1 MHLEKKMTLF
11 LYTRLGCDLLHFT
24 QHDIPDKLSCW
35 EADGYITGKNASAD
49 VKLTVHSMTNVLHC
63 NRFQMVLETES
74 DSEHQKKSV
83 NLDLRTTSLAV
94 GKSLWGRWGAAFV
107 FPCDTCEPDV
117 GPSKKVHLPPQEHWF
132 QMVLDRWQYSKPPPE
147 TSFQGGHLRKS
158 SWEDRINITKT
169 KKTFTID

>member
-1 MHLEKKMTLF
+1 MATLF
-11 LYTRLGCDLLHFT
+11 TFNKNGSTCILKKKKTFPFHTFGSELLHLT

-35 EADGYITGKNASAD
+35 EADGYVTGKNGENASAD

-94 GKSLWGRWGAAFV
+94 GKPLWGR
-107 FPCDTCEPDV
+107 
-117 GPSKKVHLPPQEHWF
+117 
-132 QMVLDRWQYSKPPPE
+132 
-147 TSFQGGHLRKS
+147 
-158 SWEDRINITKT
+158 
-169 KKTFTID
+169 